1 MLCCILPLHGRK
13 PCSATLLYAFRLPFK
28 RAAGK
33 SASTTT
39 LQSVLQCMQW
49 AGSVLLG
56 CCQEG
61 LWEAEHP
68 CPAES
73 GQTMATQ
80 ETPHS
85 IAKGSMMNY
94 RNKNKA
100 TESIFHVCWCNH
112 IFQLICLICLFPFD
126 KIMLKLLLSLC
137 PSLWFC
143 YIPLFLPS
151 NLSAST
157 TVILAFLKLSS
168 FMNENTLNCFFPHWG
183 DVL

>member
-1 MLCCILPLHGRK
+1 
-13 PCSATLLYAFRLPFK
+13 
-28 RAAGK
+28 
-33 SASTTT
+33 
-39 LQSVLQCMQW
+39 MQW

-61 LWEAEHP
+61 FWEAEHP

-73 GQTMATQ
+73 GQTQRVDRATQ
-80 ETPHS
+80 GTPHS

-112 IFQLICLICLFPFD
+112 ISQLICLICLSPFD

-137 PSLWFC
+137 PTLWFC

-157 TVILAFLKLSS
+157 TVILAFLRLST